1 MPSIVFQYNRKNVES
16 VSLNAQP
23 TENQSVYWSQIKY
36 DIVVA
41 PTNIPRN
48 GYPLNT
54 NMNVT
59 TMIAADSVTTQETY
73 TLNVSDRNNI
83 TIGSLQ
89 YIFNY
94 ENPAGNLT
102 TGNISLNGKVF
113 VANGVFAGLNDAL
126 VNQTFNNVTGDRVIT
141 ITRRCGC

>member
-113 VANGVFAGLNDAL
+113 VANGVFAGLNGAL

>member
-1 MPSIVFQYNRKNVES
+1 VFQYNRKNVES